1 MSHTFIDVTV
11 DNGLLLNVIPLCT
24 SNQIQILKKNQSN
37 AYVHDTTPTPTLY
50 NHDRNSVSG
59 WTKCVG
65 STAADRRYTQAC
77 SSRYQANRTCLAT
90 VMGHMIYA
98 ANGRVKDEQAQ
109 QT

>member
-65 STAADRRYTQAC
+65 SQLQTDATPRPVAVGTKRTALVLPQSWDT
-77 SSRYQANRTCLAT
+77 
-90 VMGHMIYA
+90 
-98 ANGRVKDEQAQ
+98 
-109 QT
+109 